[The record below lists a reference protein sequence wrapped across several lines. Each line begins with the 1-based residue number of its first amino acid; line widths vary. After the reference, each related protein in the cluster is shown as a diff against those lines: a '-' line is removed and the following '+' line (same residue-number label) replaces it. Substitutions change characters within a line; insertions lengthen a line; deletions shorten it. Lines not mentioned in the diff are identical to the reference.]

1 MDDVRTQLFSDP
13 RMTLGSYVKGPNNII
28 HREWD
33 GKAGPWSLDG
43 GSVMIF
49 MEAHTKV
56 DLACIAKPYT
66 DVV

>member
-1 MDDVRTQLFSDP
+1 
-13 RMTLGSYVKGPNNII
+13 MTLGSYVKGRTI
-28 HREWD
+28 RFVES
-33 GKAGPWSLDG
+33 GFEKAGPWSLG
-43 GSVMIF
+43 NGLVRIF